1 MGQNWIDKK
10 VNRSFKIQE
19 GNTGI
24 VGDSVKC
31 RKCGSIHSKET
42 LKNKMYICSTCDFHL
57 YMPVI
62 DRFESLFDEKQFS
75 IIPSIKVKSD
85 PLNFKDIK
93 TYKDRYETYVKK
105 TKFDDALVSAQGK
118 IGGRKTVVSILN
130 FEFMGGSMGTS
141 VGENLINAMKISLD
155 QQLPF
160 IVFTA
165 SGGARMQ
172 EGILSLM
179 QMARTT
185 VMINKLKANGLP
197 YIVCLTNPT
206 TGGVT
211 ASFAMIGDIH
221 IAEKGAIIGFAGARV
236 IEQTIKEILPD
247 GFQTAEYLEEKGMV
261 DIVIN
266 RKNLK
271 EKLCDILLIL

>member
-42 LKNKMYICSTCDFHL
+42 LKNKMYTCSNCDFHL
-57 YMPVI
+57 YMPVL
-62 DRFESLFDEKQFS
+62 DRFESLFDEKQFT
-75 IIPSIKVKSD
+75 IIPSIKVKPD
-85 PLNFKDIK
+85 PLEFTDIK

-105 TKFDDALVSAQGK
+105 TKFDDALVSARGK
-118 IGGRKTVVSILN
+118 IGGRETIISILN

-141 VGENLINAMKISLD
+141 VGENLINAMKIALTKK
-155 QQLPF
+155 LPF

-185 VMINKLKANGLP
+185 VMVNKLKAHGIP

-247 GFQTAEYLEEKGMV
+247 GFQTAEYLLEKGMV

-271 EKLCDILLIL
+271 NKLCDILSIL